1 MDFERYETRPGLT
14 LNRIKEIVWETI
26 KTFGEERLP
35 LWTRNRYGII
45 PDRIFTIGDN
55 SNMEIKC
62 IKGSGTEL
70 DTHVR
75 IVGSSYDTK
84 FGMGVCIYVNC
95 SGIPF
100 IKITEKYII
109 HRPDR
114 LGRML
119 GDKDYKPGSW
129 LVGDTLK
136 DFVSLIIGTFE
147 KEDKAIYTYR
157 FEQDNV
163 FDSVDIFST
172 VSKVLETFLN
182 DKIDNLRLS
191 NNVTVKNNPST
202 KLWYVYAKRNETQR
216 TIFFIEFS
224 QYDLHNIKKH
234 TIYVD
239 ALQPI
244 ITIDESGVHCNLEE
258 VTTQRTLTK
267 SEMLKLAEK
276 IRDELDVAAAFN
288 SVKQSLAKEST
299 CKKHASELMKQFG
312 ILTRAQIADIA
323 ATQSKIQ
330 AKPNDYWCSL
340 KSDMLVS
347 GTLEDNFSPIPAT
360 YSFSI
365 NPGKIFIDKG
375 DFTMKI
381 KEVTYSGRATIVF
394 WTDGTKTVVKTAEGE
409 TFSKDVGLAMA
420 IAEKYF
426 GSYSA
431 MKSYIKRNT
440 KDANEANAK
449 KKNKKD

>member
-1 MDFERYETRPGLT
+1 MDYFERYETRPGLT
-14 LNRIKEIVWETI
+14 LNRIKEILWETI

-35 LWTRNRYGII
+35 LWTRNRYGLIR
-45 PDRIFTIGDN
+45 DRVFVIGDN
-55 SNMEIKC
+55 NNMEIQC

-75 IVGSSYDTK
+75 IAGPSYDTV

-109 HRPDR
+109 YRPDR

-119 GDKDYKPGSW
+119 GDMVYKPGSW

-136 DFVSLIIGTFE
+136 DFVSLIIATFE
-147 KEDKAIYTYR
+147 KKDKATHEYG
-157 FEQDNV
+157 
-163 FDSVDIFST
+163 VDELTSELVAT
-172 VSKVLETFLN
+172 LCL
-182 DKIDNLRLS
+182 DKD
-191 NNVTVKNNPST
+191 
-202 KLWYVYAKRNETQR
+202 
-216 TIFFIEFS
+216 
-224 QYDLHNIKKH
+224 
-234 TIYVD
+234 
-239 ALQPI
+239 
-244 ITIDESGVHCNLEE
+244 
-258 VTTQRTLTK
+258 TK
-267 SEMLKLAEK
+267 SE
-276 IRDELDVAAAFN
+276 
-288 SVKQSLAKEST
+288 ESAS
-299 CKKHASELMKQFG
+299 KKHASELMKQFG
-312 ILTRAQIADIA
+312 ILTRKQISDIV
-323 ATQSKIQ
+323 TTPSKVYPSTDAFWVGI
-330 AKPNDYWCSL
+330 
-340 KSDMLVS
+340 
-347 GTLEDNFSPIPAT
+347 GTSPVPPETCNFS
-360 YSFSI
+360 F

-381 KEVTYSGRATIVF
+381 KEVTYSGKATIVF

-409 TFSKDVGLAMA
+409 TFSKDAGLAMA

-449 KKNKKD
+449 KKQKKEKKED